1 MSELHIAEIPYESG
15 ELQYRYARYLS
26 EDGTRWVRH
35 GLFQAYY
42 ISGSLKSEGT
52 YQHGLESGEWR
63 DFHENGQLAAFGRYE
78 DGVEVG
84 SWNFWD
90 SSGRPEGSTTY

>member
-15 ELQYRYARYLS
+15 ALQCRYARYLS

-35 GLFQAYY
+35 GLYQAYY
-42 ISGSLKSEGT
+42 PSGVLKSEGT
-52 YQHGLESGEWR
+52 YEHGLESGEWR
-63 DFHENGQLAAFGRYE
+63 DFHENGQLAALGRYE

-84 SWNFWD
+84 DWKFWD
-90 SSGRPEGSTTY
+90 PSGKQEDSATY